1 MTKIH
6 LGQILEYTNIYV
18 PVYIEDEFHRY
29 EAISGKPQE
38 LLRMLQNQLFCP
50 VDYIR
55 NVDGGH
61 YGDDEKSAHGIV
73 IGIGLGTFEEY
84 FKEYL

>member
-18 PVYIEDEFHRY
+18 PIYIEDEFHRY
-29 EAISGKPQE
+29 EVISGKPQE
-38 LLRMLQNQLFCP
+38 LLGMLQNQLFCP
-50 VDYIR
+50 IDYIR

-73 IGIGLGTFEEY
+73 VGIGLGTFEEY

>member
-6 LGQILEYTNIYV
+6 LGQILEYTNIYI
-18 PVYIEDEFHRY
+18 PIYIEDDFHRY
-29 EAISGKPQE
+29 ETISGKPQE
-38 LLRMLQNQLFCP
+38 LFEKLQNQLLCP
-50 VDYIR
+50 IDYIR

-61 YGDDEKSAHGIV
+61 YGDEEKSAHGIV